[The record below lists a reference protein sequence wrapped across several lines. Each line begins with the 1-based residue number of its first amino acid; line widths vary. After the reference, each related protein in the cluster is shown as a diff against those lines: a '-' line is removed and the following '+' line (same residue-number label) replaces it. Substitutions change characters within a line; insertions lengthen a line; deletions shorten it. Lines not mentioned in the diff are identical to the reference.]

1 MADCKFFVSGRS
13 PMQRRCCVTLFQE
26 TVAFFF
32 KQFIHFK
39 EYIER
44 FAWNMTCIVWIKI
57 FWIELLCVF
66 SERGKKLC
74 KVSNRNMLVR
84 LLVTPK
90 LWMARKKRDFHEPS
104 QDISSL
110 FFFFFLF
117 TFFVYLL
124 RLWPCGTTFS
134 WMNAFKQLVLNE
146 KMQARG
152 VRVGRLPR
160 ESSRIV
166 AFKPSRVTRNSR
178 SPCVFFN
185 VGL

>member
-1 MADCKFFVSGRS
+1 
-13 PMQRRCCVTLFQE
+13 MQRRCCVTLFQE

-32 KQFIHFK
+32 EQFIHFK
-39 EYIER
+39 EYVER

-57 FWIELLCVF
+57 FWTELLCVF

-90 LWMARKKRDFHEPS
+90 LWMAGKKRDFHEPS

-110 FFFFFLF
+110 SLLFLF
-117 TFFVYLL
+117 IYFFVYLL
-124 RLWPCGTTFS
+124 RLWPCGTTFN

-152 VRVGRLPR
+152 VREGRLPR